1 MNPVWKLAA
10 SLRRAP
16 FAATRS
22 LQRALGE
29 PDEACWLA
37 GEGRWL
43 SPALAAG
50 EKTGP
55 GFAVNFNAASAAP
68 CRPVF
73 LGLTQ
78 FATAD
83 GVAF

>member
-1 MNPVWKLAA
+1 LNPVWKLAA

-22 LQRALGE
+22 LQRAPEE

-43 SPALAAG
+43 SPAVAAR
-50 EKTGP
+50 EKTGSNSS
-55 GFAVNFNAASAAP
+55 VNFDAASAAP
-68 CRPVF
+68 CRHVF
-73 LGLTQ
+73 LRLTQ
-78 FATAD
+78 FVTAD